1 MADQGAGSNSGQSA
15 GGNRFVKFSHGA
27 AQRIA
32 KAVRI
37 VEGGDRGQPG
47 ITFEHPIPS
56 QGGKAFRVATFT
68 SAWATGTSATLTF
81 YNVTSTPNTVV
92 ATNLHFGVKGSG
104 TIECM
109 IAKDGTAWYLASVN
123 LTKLQSYAAGEI
135 QLLGHDDE
143 GYGRWYSVNTCSTST
158 AS

>member
-1 MADQGAGSNSGQSA
+1 MADRPDGKPAGTERVLFTRPAAERISRVVRAFEAGSRDAQPLTFDVRSVA
-15 GGNRFVKFSHGA
+15 GGSSK
-27 AQRIA
+27 
-32 KAVRI
+32 
-37 VEGGDRGQPG
+37 
-47 ITFEHPIPS
+47 T
-56 QGGKAFRVATFT
+56 FRVATT
-68 SAWATGTSATLTF
+68 THAWAQGDTATLTF
-81 YNVTSTPNTVV
+81 YNVTTTPNTVV

-109 IAKDGTAWYLASVN
+109 IAKDGTAWYLAGVN

-143 GYGRWYSVNTCSTST
+143 GYGRWYSVSTCSTST

>member
-1 MADQGAGSNSGQSA
+1 MADRPDGKPAGTDRVLFTRPAAERISRVVRAFEAGNRDAAPLTFGVRSVA
-15 GGNRFVKFSHGA
+15 GGSSK
-27 AQRIA
+27 
-32 KAVRI
+32 
-37 VEGGDRGQPG
+37 
-47 ITFEHPIPS
+47 T
-56 QGGKAFRVATFT
+56 FRVATIT
-68 SAWATGTSATLTF
+68 SSWATGTSTTLTF
-81 YNVTSTPNTVV
+81 YNVTTTPNTVV

-123 LTKLQSYAAGEI
+123 MTKLQSYAGGEI

-143 GYGRWYSVNTCSTST
+143 GYSRWYSVNTCSTST